1 VSQTS
6 IRFRLTLWYLT
17 ALTLGI
23 SLFGALVWVEMRQ
36 QLLRNREE
44 GMDQRLGALGRFLE
58 FEARDNDLAAIQEE
72 AREYSTGLPPGHGL
86 RLFDLSGRMVF
97 ERAPGSGDHLVRS
110 REVAARGMR
119 FRAELS
125 VPLDDYFRTLSILRW
140 VLIASLPAVL
150 IIAGGMGWW
159 LAGRGL
165 KPVGAMTREAR
176 EIQAKDL
183 SARISVPETGDE
195 LQRLAESWN
204 ELLARIEASV
214 RAVTRFTADAAH
226 ELRTPLAVI
235 RTTSELALRHER
247 SAEHY
252 HKALDSIHKQ
262 TASMTD
268 LVERL
273 LLLAR
278 EDSGQWQFRF
288 DAIRLGDT
296 LRELRET
303 LAAPAQEKAV
313 ALEWTLPREEPLVWG
328 DADAIRRLVLILV
341 DNSLKH
347 LAPGGEARVSLS
359 SNAESAVIEVS
370 DNGSGIEP
378 QHLPHVFERFYRAD
392 PARTAGSGAG
402 LGLSIAKTIVEAHH
416 AQIEIQSQAGRGT
429 RVVVSIPV
437 LGQADPV
444 TAGTESAANG

>member
-1 VSQTS
+1 
-6 IRFRLTLWYLT
+6 LT
-17 ALTLGI
+17 ALSLGI
-23 SLFGALVWVEMRQ
+23 SLFGALVWAEMRQ

-44 GMDQRLGALGRFLE
+44 GLDQRLGALGQFLE
-58 FEARDNDLAAIQEE
+58 FEARANNLAAIREE

-86 RLFDLSGRMVF
+86 RLFDLSGGIVY
-97 ERAPGSGDHLVRS
+97 ERAPGSGDRLTRS
-110 REVAARGMR
+110 REIAARGMR

-125 VPLDDYFRTLSILRW
+125 VPLDDYFRTLAILRW

-150 IIAGGMGWW
+150 LIAGAMGWW

-176 EIQAKDL
+176 EIHARDL
-183 SARISVPETGDE
+183 SARLSVPETGDE
-195 LQRLAESWN
+195 LQRLAEAWN

-214 RAVTRFTADAAH
+214 RTVTRFTADAAH

-247 SAEHY
+247 SAGHY
-252 HKALDSIHKQ
+252 QKALDSIHKQ

-268 LVERL
+268 LVEQL

-296 LRELRET
+296 LRELQGT
-303 LAAPAQEKAV
+303 LAPAAQEKGV
-313 ALEWTLPREEPLVWG
+313 ALEWTLPPEEPLVWG

-347 LAPGGEARVSLS
+347 SAPGGEAKVSLS
-359 SNAESAVIEVS
+359 SNARSAVIEVS

-392 PARTAGSGAG
+392 PTRTAGSGAG
-402 LGLSIAKTIVEAHH
+402 LGLSIAKSIVEAHH
-416 AQIEIQSQAGRGT
+416 AHIEIQSQAGQGT
-429 RVVVSIPV
+429 RVVVTIPV
-437 LGQADPV
+437 LGQSDPL
-444 TAGTESAANG
+444 TAAAESAANG